1 MTQSPIVT
9 LEDTHFAENRA
20 IAPLILIGL
29 GLLAAGV
36 LAAGWEPIELP
47 LGLIALGTMALAL
60 LTPSLWQDD
69 EARDILNSLVLAS
82 LITLAGF
89 HVMT

>member
-1 MTQSPIVT
+1 MTQSPIMA
-9 LEDTHFAENRA
+9 LEDTHAAENRT

-29 GLLAAGV
+29 VLLAVGV
-36 LAAGWEPIELP
+36 LVAGWEPIELP

-69 EARDILNSLVLAS
+69 EARDTVNSLVLAS

-89 HVMT
+89 HVMA

>member
-1 MTQSPIVT
+1 MTQSPIMT

-29 GLLAAGV
+29 GLLAVGV

-47 LGLIALGTMALAL
+47 LGLIALGAMALAL
-60 LTPSLWQDD
+60 FSPSFWQDD
-69 EARDILNSLVLAS
+69 EARDTVNSLVLAS

-89 HVMT
+89 HVMA